1 MDDRHGK
8 IRSLPLGERKTTYWD
23 MFATWIGA
31 NANNGTWFVGGVLAA
46 CGFGLAMRILVLS
59 SALSYVF
66 LSLIGYIGY
75 QTGVS
80 TMAASRASF
89 GERGSYIPSLVNI
102 TQFIGWTAV
111 NTFIAAQS
119 VGLLCHDL
127 LGWPVWGQPGG
138 AKGIIV
144 GILVMSVLHVISVS
158 SGSRSVQMIERIG
171 IILVF
176 IFVIWES
183 VAVFRTVSM
192 GQIASWQVP
201 AGQRMATGA
210 AIDYVAAFNLAW
222 VTAGADFTRYTSKKN
237 NSTITPFVGALIGV
251 VWFAFIGLISTISI
265 AITSGT
271 YDANN
276 SDPSTIASKLGLGV
290 VALLVIILTSMTAN
304 AVNLLA
310 AGSALSNIF
319 TRLRLKY
326 SLWIVVLGATL
337 VTFIPL
343 FSGSFLDTFEKF
355 LDYVGMVLGPVI
367 AIICTDYYIR
377 SHRHYNPDD
386 LGVDHGRYWY
396 AGGFN
401 LVALAVFVIGVAFFL
416 ATHTLPFFA
425 GTFGSTFIDMAL
437 CALLYWGGM
446 RIYDA
451 HAAKKAVPE
460 RAILTG
466 EAGMAAADKT
476 TGTTANEIAA
486 EA

>member
-1 MDDRHGK
+1 MGLQAVFRRGGIIVKTNHHTPILSIPMKSRK
-8 IRSLPLGERKTTYWD
+8 ITRWD
-23 MFATWIGA
+23 MFATWVGA

-46 CGFGLAMRILVLS
+46 CGFGLAMKVLVLS

-80 TMAASRASF
+80 TMAISRASF
-89 GERGSYIPSLVNI
+89 GERGSYLPSLVNI
-102 TQFIGWTAV
+102 TQFIGWTAA

-119 VGLLCHDL
+119 VSLLFHQL

-138 AKGIIV
+138 DKGIIV
-144 GILVMSVLHVISVS
+144 GILIMSILHIISVS
-158 SGSRSVQMIERIG
+158 SGSRSVQMIERVG

-192 GQIASWQVP
+192 SQIANWHVP
-201 AGQRMATGA
+201 AHSRMALGS

-222 VTAGADFTRYTSKKN
+222 VTAGADFTRFTANKN
-237 NSTITPFVGALIGV
+237 NAIVTPFGGALLGV

-265 AITSGT
+265 AITSGV

-319 TRLRLKY
+319 TKLRLKY
-326 SLWIVVLGATL
+326 SLWIVVLLATI
-337 VTFIPL
+337 VTFIPM
-343 FSGSFLDTFEKF
+343 FVGSFLDTFEQF
-355 LDYVGMVLGPVI
+355 LDYVGMVLGPTI
-367 AIICTDYYIR
+367 AIICTDFYLR
-377 SHRHYNPDD
+377 AHRHYDLKQ
-386 LGVDHGRYWY
+386 LGVPHGKYWY
-396 AGGFN
+396 HGGIN
-401 LVALAVFVIGVAFFL
+401 WVAFLVFVLGVAFFVGVHQL
-416 ATHTLPFFA
+416 PLFANTIGATFV
-425 GTFGSTFIDMAL
+425 DMVLSAVVYYVL
-437 CALLYWGGM
+437 MWFVDQ
-446 RIYDA
+446 RSA
-451 HAAKKAVPE
+451 HN
-460 RAILTG
+460 
-466 EAGMAAADKT
+466 
-476 TGTTANEIAA
+476 AN
-486 EA
+486 